1 MKMMF
6 IFSIVSSGVSG
17 SGSGSGLGAFV
28 TATSCGVSTEKNEKI
43 FHEFLNKGYIKV

>member
-1 MKMMF
+1 MKIML

-28 TATSCGVSTEKNEKI
+28 TATSCGVSTEKEVK
-43 FHEFLNKGYIKV
+43 